1 MKLTDRVKKGGRV
14 EMAKDPKWDKFS
26 LHVSTFKSTYG
37 FLKPTR
43 TTIRLSAGDA
53 DAVRFSPKGV
63 GVTWLYILHN
73 DFWYSLL
80 EDGESEIKTL
90 NIGELDSQTVA
101 YPVYISGR
109 LAAAARA
116 QSNKKAR
123 EQAEETLSEC
133 IAVLGDAARPV
144 TTYFKQFLAGEHSNQ
159 WINKDVAAQYRDELR
174 RLQ

>member
-1 MKLTDRVKKGGRV
+1 
-14 EMAKDPKWDKFS
+14 
-26 LHVSTFKSTYG
+26 
-37 FLKPTR
+37 
-43 TTIRLSAGDA
+43 
-53 DAVRFSPKGV
+53 
-63 GVTWLYILHN
+63 
-73 DFWYSLL
+73 
-80 EDGESEIKTL
+80 
-90 NIGELDSQTVA
+90 
-101 YPVYISGR
+101 

-159 WINKDVAAQYRDELR
+159 WINKDVAAQYRDELI